1 MTSEFG
7 GQLPKSLLTTYDD
20 LKTSGVETRREG
32 EAPAE
37 PRFSN
42 AVVFEFRSRSG
53 RDSDCLAIATTLQ
66 PRARQEVGSTGAS
79 SSPVFNQ
86 FPTNRLDHKGG
97 RILRHISPR
106 CDFFKPL

>member
-42 AVVFEFRSRSG
+42 AVVFEFRSRLG

-66 PRARQEVGSTGAS
+66 TESPTGGELDGSLVLPG
-79 SSPVFNQ
+79 V
-86 FPTNRLDHKGG
+86 
-97 RILRHISPR
+97 
-106 CDFFKPL
+106 